1 MTTAADLLH
10 ALRARMPG
18 KLILDRRTGLPYGW
32 AIWMRNRDD
41 AAAPFNDDQ
50 VMNVLLA
57 RPSAVHG
64 AGSAAILTPFQA
76 FRSLWWQH
84 WEPRPTD
91 QRRQHWL
98 AMLGSLLIHIG
109 FIALL
114 IWVVTVRW
122 APDETKP
129 GEESRVSMTFI
140 GDGAAEQGGG
150 QAEPSAGAQAASADA
165 AAVQQASADAS
176 PGERSQPTT
185 PASKAPPP
193 LAPEPVDANSTA
205 QAQEIA
211 PEPVAAAASEPVTP
225 DVPQVTVQVPPVT
238 LDSPLQVTETA
249 VATNEF
255 VVPPPP
261 SITVAPR
268 AMTPTAP
275 QMEVRQREIQT
286 VTDRPQLH
294 ELQRPAAAVAVRSAD
309 APAVREREVVVPDRP
324 QVAAPTTHPREVT
337 PTVRM
342 PEVAVRTTELPNV
355 PEPASTPAPMAP
367 AAPAT
372 AAPTSAAPT
381 STANASVPQPAP
393 VTSAPQATASQAKSE
408 QSSNSAA
415 AASSST
421 KPATNTAAGPAAAD
435 RSGGWDVAVN
445 ADDWSKSDR
454 NRRGETTGANGQRD
468 GMFNSDGSMRVAG
481 AGAGAGDAGKG
492 AGDRGP
498 PGSDTDTWTRDQIAQ
513 GGTWLKRPPY
523 GYTPTSLDKYWMP
536 NQSLLQEWVR
546 RGLKKIEIPIPG
558 TTTKISC
565 VVSLL
570 QFGGGCGLS
579 DPNLNDQ
586 PATARPPP
594 DVPFK
599 RELQE
604 DKGAVRREGE

>member
-1 MTTAADLLH
+1 MTTAADLLQ

-32 AIWMRNRDD
+32 ATWMSSRIGP
-41 AAAPFNDDQ
+41 AAAFNDDQ
-50 VMNVLLA
+50 VMGVLLA
-57 RPSAVHG
+57 RPAPPAG
-64 AGSAAILTPFQA
+64 AGMALLLSPFQA

-84 WEPRPTD
+84 WEPRPKD
-91 QRRQHWL
+91 QRPQHWL
-98 AMLGSLLIHIG
+98 ALLASLLIHLG

-122 APDETKP
+122 APDDTKT
-129 GEESRVSMTFI
+129 GDESRVRMTFI
-140 GDGAAEQGGG
+140 GNGAAEQGGG
-150 QAEPSAGAQAASADA
+150 QGQPADAAQAASGDA
-165 AAVQQASADAS
+165 ASAPQSAASVATGRPSKASAAPS
-176 PGERSQPTT
+176 E
-185 PASKAPPP
+185 PAPAEP
-193 LAPEPVDANSTA
+193 PVDPSSTA
-205 QAQEIA
+205 QAQDIA
-211 PEPVAAAASEPVTP
+211 PEPEAAAASEPVAP
-225 DVPQVTVQVPPVT
+225 EVPRVSVQVPPVT
-238 LDSPLQVTETA
+238 IESPLQVTETP
-249 VATNEF
+249 VATNDF

-261 SITVAPR
+261 TITVTPRPVAP
-268 AMTPTAP
+268 AAP
-275 QMEVRQREIQT
+275 QIEVRQRDVQT
-286 VTDRPQLH
+286 VTEQPQLR
-294 ELQRPAAAVAVRSAD
+294 ELQRPAATVAVRAAN
-309 APAVREREVVVPDRP
+309 APTVREREVVVPDRP
-324 QVAAPTTHPREVT
+324 QVVAPSVRSHEIT

-342 PEVAVRTTELPNV
+342 PDVAVRTAELPSV
-355 PEPASTPAPMAP
+355 PDPAPQPAP
-367 AAPAT
+367 AAPAQQTPVTPSPAASASAT
-372 AAPTSAAPT
+372 AATQPSVA
-381 STANASVPQPAP
+381 STQP
-393 VTSAPQATASQAKSE
+393 SQAQANPARSA
-408 QSSNSAA
+408 QSSSATA
-415 AASSST
+415 AASSAA
-421 KPATNTAAGPAAAD
+421 KPATSNAGPAPAD
-435 RSGGWDVAVN
+435 RSGGWDVAAN

-454 NRRGETTGANGQRD
+454 RRAGETTGANGARN
-468 GMFNSDGSMRVAG
+468 GMFNADGSVHVA
-481 AGAGAGDAGKG
+481 AGTGDAGNG

-498 PGSDTDTWTRDQIAQ
+498 PGSETDTWTRDQIAQ

-604 DKGAVRREGE
+604 DNGAVK

>member
-1 MTTAADLLH
+1 MTTAADLLQ

-32 AIWMRNRDD
+32 GIWMGNRAHV
-41 AAAPFNDDQ
+41 AASFNDDQ
-50 VMNVLLA
+50 LTDVLLA
-57 RPSAVHG
+57 RAQPSQRQVSG
-64 AGSAAILTPFQA
+64 AAILSPFQA

-84 WEPRPTD
+84 WDPRPKD

-98 AMLGSLLIHIG
+98 ALLGSFLIHLG

-114 IWVVTVRW
+114 VWVVTVRW
-122 APDETKP
+122 APDDTKP
-129 GEESRVSMTFI
+129 GDESRVRMTFI
-140 GDGAAEQGGG
+140 GDGAVEQGGG
-150 QAEPSAGAQAASADA
+150 AGQPGSAAPATASASA
-165 AAVQQASADAS
+165 QADAS
-176 PGERSQPTT
+176 VAAGEPTPSPTQTQPAADPVESSST
-185 PASKAPPP
+185 AQMQNE
-193 LAPEPVDANSTA
+193 APEPADA
-205 QAQEIA
+205 
-211 PEPVAAAASEPVTP
+211 VSEPVTA

-238 LDSPLQVTETA
+238 IESPLQVTETP
-249 VATNEF
+249 VAINEF

-261 SITVAPR
+261 TITLTPR
-268 AMTPTAP
+268 AIERAAP
-275 QMEVRQREIQT
+275 QVEVRQRDIQA
-286 VTDRPQLH
+286 VT
-294 ELQRPAAAVAVRSAD
+294 E
-309 APAVREREVVVPDRP
+309 RP
-324 QVAAPTTHPREVT
+324 QVRELKRPAT
-337 PTVRM
+337 
-342 PEVAVRTTELPNV
+342 EVAVRTADAPTVRERDVVIPERPQVPAPAARVREIAPAVRMPDVAVRTAELPSV
-355 PEPASTPAPMAP
+355 PEPAPTPAPVAAAP
-367 AAPAT
+367 AAQ
-372 AAPTSAAPT
+372 AAPAD
-381 STANASVPQPAP
+381 ASPRQ
-393 VTSAPQATASQAKSE
+393 T
-408 QSSNSAA
+408 AA
-415 AASSST
+415 AAESVQAATQSQANPSQPERSSSSAASSAA
-421 KPATNTAAGPAAAD
+421 KPAADSNAGPKPAD
-435 RSGGWDVAVN
+435 RSGGWDVAAN

-454 NRRGETTGANGQRD
+454 NRRGETTGGNGRRD
-468 GMFNSDGSMRVAG
+468 GMFNSDGSVRVAG
-481 AGAGAGDAGKG
+481 TGDAGSG

-536 NQSLLQEWVR
+536 NQTLLQEWVR

-604 DKGAVRREGE
+604 DKGTLRRSGE

>member
-1 MTTAADLLH
+1 MTTAADLLD

-32 AIWMRNRDD
+32 ATWMSSRIRP
-41 AAAPFNDDQ
+41 AASFNGDQ
-50 VMNVLLA
+50 VMDVLLV
-57 RPSAVHG
+57 RPAASAGTGMALVL
-64 AGSAAILTPFQA
+64 SPFQA

-84 WEPRPTD
+84 WEPRPRD
-91 QRRQHWL
+91 QRPQHWL
-98 AMLGSLLIHIG
+98 ALLGSLLIHLG

-114 IWVVTVRW
+114 IWVVMVRW
-122 APDETKP
+122 APDDTKT
-129 GEESRVSMTFI
+129 GDESRVRMTFI

-150 QAEPSAGAQAASADA
+150 QGQPADAAQAVSGDAASASQSSATA
-165 AAVQQASADAS
+165 ATGKPSAPSAAPSKPVPIESADLPS
-176 PGERSQPTT
+176 
-185 PASKAPPP
+185 
-193 LAPEPVDANSTA
+193 STA
-205 QAQEIA
+205 QAQDIA
-211 PEPVAAAASEPVTP
+211 PEPVAAAASEAVAPE
-225 DVPQVTVQVPPVT
+225 VPRVTVQVPPVT
-238 LDSPLQVTETA
+238 IESPLQVTETP
-249 VATNEF
+249 VATNDF

-261 SITVAPR
+261 TIAIAPRPVAP
-268 AMTPTAP
+268 AEP
-275 QMEVRQREIQT
+275 QIEVRQRDIQT
-286 VTDRPQLH
+286 VTEQPQLR
-294 ELQRPAAAVAVRSAD
+294 ELRRPAATVAVRAAN
-309 APAVREREVVVPDRP
+309 APTVREREIVVPDQP
-324 QVAAPTTHPREVT
+324 QVVAPSVRSREIT

-342 PEVAVRTTELPNV
+342 PDVAIRTAELPSV
-355 PEPASTPAPMAP
+355 PDPAPQPIPAASAQPTPATPAPTASTSVV
-367 AAPAT
+367 AAPQ
-372 AAPTSAAPT
+372 P
-381 STANASVPQPAP
+381 STASTQPN
-393 VTSAPQATASQAKSE
+393 QAQA
-408 QSSNSAA
+408 NSARSA
-415 AASSST
+415 QSGTTTAASSAT
-421 KPATNTAAGPAAAD
+421 RPATSNAGPAPAD
-435 RSGGWDVAVN
+435 RSGGWDVATN

-454 NRRGETTGANGQRD
+454 RRSGEATGANGTRN
-468 GMFNSDGSMRVAG
+468 GMFNADGSVHVA
-481 AGAGAGDAGKG
+481 AGAGDAGNG

-498 PGSDTDTWTRDQIAQ
+498 PGSETDTWTRDQIAQ

-604 DKGAVRREGE
+604 DNGVVR

>member
-1 MTTAADLLH
+1 MTTAADLLQ

-32 AIWMRNRDD
+32 ATWMSSRIGP
-41 AAAPFNDDQ
+41 AAAFNDDQ
-50 VMNVLLA
+50 VMGVLLA
-57 RPSAVHG
+57 RPAPPASAGV
-64 AGSAAILTPFQA
+64 ALLSPFQA

-84 WEPRPTD
+84 WEPRPKD
-91 QRRQHWL
+91 QRPQHWL
-98 AMLGSLLIHIG
+98 ALLGSLLIHLG

-122 APDETKP
+122 APDDTQT
-129 GEESRVSMTFI
+129 GDESRVRMTFI

-150 QAEPSAGAQAASADA
+150 QGQPADAAQAASGDA
-165 AAVQQASADAS
+165 ASASQSSESVATDRPNVSSAASAV
-176 PGERSQPTT
+176 
-185 PASKAPPP
+185 PAPVESVDPPSS
-193 LAPEPVDANSTA
+193 AA
-205 QAQEIA
+205 QAQDIA
-211 PEPVAAAASEPVTP
+211 PEPVAATASEPVP
-225 DVPQVTVQVPPVT
+225 PEVPRVTAQVPPVT
-238 LDSPLQVTETA
+238 IESPLQVTETP
-249 VATNEF
+249 VATNDF

-261 SITVAPR
+261 TITVAPR
-268 AMTPTAP
+268 PVEPAAP
-275 QMEVRQREIQT
+275 QIEVRQRDVQT
-286 VTDRPQLH
+286 VTEQPQLR
-294 ELQRPAAAVAVRSAD
+294 ELQRPAATVVMRTAN
-309 APAVREREVVVPDRP
+309 APTVREREIVVPDRP
-324 QVAAPTTHPREVT
+324 QVVAPSVRSREST

-342 PEVAVRTTELPNV
+342 PNVAIRTAELPSV
-355 PEPASTPAPMAP
+355 PDPAPQPAP
-367 AAPAT
+367 AAPVQQTPAT
-372 AAPTSAAPT
+372 PAPTSVAAATQPSAA
-381 STANASVPQPAP
+381 STQPNQAQANPARPVQP
-393 VTSAPQATASQAKSE
+393 
-408 QSSNSAA
+408 SSTTA
-415 AASSST
+415 AASSAAKT
-421 KPATNTAAGPAAAD
+421 ATSNAGPAPAD
-435 RSGGWDVAVN
+435 RSGGWDVAAN

-454 NRRGETTGANGQRD
+454 RRSGETTGADGARN
-468 GMFNSDGSMRVAG
+468 GMFNADGSVRVA
-481 AGAGAGDAGKG
+481 AGAGDAGNG

-498 PGSDTDTWTRDQIAQ
+498 PGSETDTWTRDQIAQ

-604 DKGAVRREGE
+604 DSGAVR

>member
-1 MTTAADLLH
+1 MTTAADLLQ

-32 AIWMRNRDD
+32 ATWMSSRTRP
-41 AAAPFNDDQ
+41 AASFNDGQ
-50 VMNVLLA
+50 VMDVLLA
-57 RPSAVHG
+57 RPAPP
-64 AGSAAILTPFQA
+64 AGTGMAFMLSPFQA

-84 WEPRPTD
+84 WEPRPKD
-91 QRRQHWL
+91 QRPQHWL
-98 AMLGSLLIHIG
+98 ALLGSLLIHLG

-122 APDETKP
+122 APDDTKT
-129 GEESRVSMTFI
+129 GDESRVRMTFI

-150 QAEPSAGAQAASADA
+150 QGQPADGAQAATGDA
-165 AAVQQASADAS
+165 ASASQSSASAAS
-176 PGERSQPTT
+176 GRPSRANAAPSE
-185 PASKAPPP
+185 PAPAEP
-193 LAPEPVDANSTA
+193 PVDPSSPA
-205 QAQEIA
+205 QAQDIA
-211 PEPVAAAASEPVTP
+211 PEAVAAAASEPVAP
-225 DVPQVTVQVPPVT
+225 EVPRVSVQVPPVT
-238 LDSPLQVTETA
+238 IESPLQVTETP
-249 VATNEF
+249 VPTTDF

-261 SITVAPR
+261 TITVAPR
-268 AMTPTAP
+268 PVAPAAP
-275 QMEVRQREIQT
+275 QIEVRQRDIQT
-286 VTDRPQLH
+286 VTEQPQLR
-294 ELQRPAAAVAVRSAD
+294 ELQHPAATVAVRAAN
-309 APAVREREVVVPDRP
+309 APTVREREIVVPDRP
-324 QVAAPTTHPREVT
+324 QLVTPSVRSREIA

-342 PEVAVRTTELPNV
+342 PDVAVRTAELPSV
-355 PEPASTPAPMAP
+355 PDPASQPAP
-367 AAPAT
+367 AAPT
-372 AAPTSAAPT
+372 
-381 STANASVPQPAP
+381 QQAP
-393 VTSAPQATASQAKSE
+393 VTPSPAPSAPVAAATQPSAASRQPSQA
-408 QSSNSAA
+408 QADPAQAAHSNTAAA
-415 AASSST
+415 AASANR
-421 KPATNTAAGPAAAD
+421 PATSNAGPAPAD
-435 RSGGWDVAVN
+435 RSGGWDVAAN

-454 NRRGETTGANGQRD
+454 RRSGEATGANGARN
-468 GMFNSDGSMRVAG
+468 GMFNADGSVHVA
-481 AGAGAGDAGKG
+481 AGTGDAGNG

-498 PGSDTDTWTRDQIAQ
+498 PGSETDTWTRDQIAQ

-604 DKGAVRREGE
+604 DNGAVR

>member
-1 MTTAADLLH
+1 MTTAADLLQ

-32 AIWMRNRDD
+32 ATWMSSRIGP
-41 AAAPFNDDQ
+41 AAAFDDDQ
-50 VMNVLLA
+50 VMGVLLA
-57 RPSAVHG
+57 RPALPASAGV
-64 AGSAAILTPFQA
+64 ALLSPFQA

-84 WEPRPTD
+84 WEPRPKD
-91 QRRQHWL
+91 QRPQHWL
-98 AMLGSLLIHIG
+98 ALLGSLLIHLG

-122 APDETKP
+122 APDETKT
-129 GEESRVSMTFI
+129 GDESRVRMTFI

-150 QAEPSAGAQAASADA
+150 QGQPTKAAQAASGDA
-165 AAVQQASADAS
+165 ASAPQSSASAVTAATGKPNGAS
-176 PGERSQPTT
+176 
-185 PASKAPPP
+185 AAPPET
-193 LAPEPVDANSTA
+193 APVESVDPPSSAA
-205 QAQEIA
+205 QAQDIA
-211 PEPVAAAASEPVTP
+211 PEPVAAAASEPVP
-225 DVPQVTVQVPPVT
+225 PEVPRVTVQVPPVT
-238 LDSPLQVTETA
+238 IESPLQLTETP
-249 VATNEF
+249 VATNDF

-261 SITVAPR
+261 TITVAPR
-268 AMTPTAP
+268 PVEPAAP
-275 QMEVRQREIQT
+275 QIEVRQRDVQT
-286 VTDRPQLH
+286 MTEQPQLR
-294 ELQRPAAAVAVRSAD
+294 ELQRPAATVAMRTAN
-309 APAVREREVVVPDRP
+309 APTVREREIVVPDRP
-324 QVAAPTTHPREVT
+324 QVVAPSVRSREIT

-342 PEVAVRTTELPNV
+342 PEVAIRTAELPSV
-355 PEPASTPAPMAP
+355 PDPAPQPAP
-367 AAPAT
+367 AAPVQQTPAT
-372 AAPTSAAPT
+372 PAPTSVAAAT
-381 STANASVPQPAP
+381 QPA
-393 VTSAPQATASQAKSE
+393 AASTQPNQAKANPERPVQPRSTT
-408 QSSNSAA
+408 A
-415 AASSST
+415 AASSAAKT
-421 KPATNTAAGPAAAD
+421 ATSNAGPAPAD
-435 RSGGWDVAVN
+435 RSGGWDVAAN

-454 NRRGETTGANGQRD
+454 RRSGETTGADGARN
-468 GMFNSDGSMRVAG
+468 GMFNADGSVRVA
-481 AGAGAGDAGKG
+481 AGAGDAGNG

-498 PGSDTDTWTRDQIAQ
+498 PGSETDTWTRDQIAQ

-604 DKGAVRREGE
+604 DSGAVR

>member
-1 MTTAADLLH
+1 MTTAADLLQ

-32 AIWMRNRDD
+32 ATWMSSRIGP
-41 AAAPFNDDQ
+41 AAAFDDDQ
-50 VMNVLLA
+50 VMGVLLA
-57 RPSAVHG
+57 RPALPASAGV
-64 AGSAAILTPFQA
+64 ALLSPFQA

-84 WEPRPTD
+84 WEPRPKD
-91 QRRQHWL
+91 QRPQHWL
-98 AMLGSLLIHIG
+98 ALLGSLLIHLG

-122 APDETKP
+122 APDETKT
-129 GEESRVSMTFI
+129 GDESRVRMTFI

-150 QAEPSAGAQAASADA
+150 QGQPTDAAQAALGDA
-165 AAVQQASADAS
+165 ASAPQSSASAATGRPNAAPS
-176 PGERSQPTT
+176 V
-185 PASKAPPP
+185 PAPAESVDPPS
-193 LAPEPVDANSTA
+193 STA
-205 QAQEIA
+205 QAQDIA
-211 PEPVAAAASEPVTP
+211 PEQVAAAASEPVAP
-225 DVPQVTVQVPPVT
+225 EVPRVTVQVPPVT
-238 LDSPLQVTETA
+238 IESPLQVTETP
-249 VATNEF
+249 VATNDF

-261 SITVAPR
+261 TITVAPR
-268 AMTPTAP
+268 PVEPAAP
-275 QMEVRQREIQT
+275 QIEVRQRDVQT
-286 VTDRPQLH
+286 VTEQPQLR
-294 ELQRPAAAVAVRSAD
+294 ELQRPAATVAMRTASA
-309 APAVREREVVVPDRP
+309 PTVREREIVVPDRP
-324 QVAAPTTHPREVT
+324 QVVAPSVRSREIT

-342 PEVAVRTTELPNV
+342 PDVAIRTAELPSV
-355 PEPASTPAPMAP
+355 PDPA
-367 AAPAT
+367 
-372 AAPTSAAPT
+372 
-381 STANASVPQPAP
+381 PQPAP
-393 VTSAPQATASQAKSE
+393 AQQTPATPAPTSVAAATQPSAVSTQPDQAQANPARPA
-408 QSSNSAA
+408 QPSSTTAA
-415 AASSST
+415 AASAAR
-421 KPATNTAAGPAAAD
+421 PAAASNAGPAPAD
-435 RSGGWDVAVN
+435 RSGGWDVTVN

-454 NRRGETTGANGQRD
+454 RRAGETTGANGTRN
-468 GMFNSDGSMRVAG
+468 GMFNADGSVHVA
-481 AGAGAGDAGKG
+481 AGTSDAGNG

-498 PGSDTDTWTRDQIAQ
+498 PGSETDTWTRDQIAQ

-604 DKGAVRREGE
+604 DNGAVR

>member
-1 MTTAADLLH
+1 MTTAADLLQ

-32 AIWMRNRDD
+32 ATWMSSRIGP
-41 AAAPFNDDQ
+41 AAAFDDDQ
-50 VMNVLLA
+50 VMGVLLA
-57 RPSAVHG
+57 RSAPPAG
-64 AGSAAILTPFQA
+64 AGMALLLSPFQA

-84 WEPRPTD
+84 WEPRPKD
-91 QRRQHWL
+91 QRPQHWL
-98 AMLGSLLIHIG
+98 ALLGSLLIHLG

-122 APDETKP
+122 APDDTKT
-129 GEESRVSMTFI
+129 GDESRVRMTFI

-150 QAEPSAGAQAASADA
+150 QGQPADAAQAASDDA
-165 AAVQQASADAS
+165 ASAPSSGASAATGRPNAS
-176 PGERSQPTT
+176 S
-185 PASKAPPP
+185 AAPPEP
-193 LAPEPVDANSTA
+193 APVESVNPSSSAP
-205 QAQEIA
+205 QAQDIA
-211 PEPVAAAASEPVTP
+211 PEPVAAAASEPVAP
-225 DVPQVTVQVPPVT
+225 EVPRVTVQVPPVT
-238 LDSPLQVTETA
+238 IESPLQVTETP
-249 VATNEF
+249 VATNDF

-261 SITVAPR
+261 TITAAPRPVEPVAP
-268 AMTPTAP
+268 
-275 QMEVRQREIQT
+275 QIEVRQRDIQT
-286 VTDRPQLH
+286 VTEQPQLR
-294 ELQRPAAAVAVRSAD
+294 ELQRPAATVAMRAAN
-309 APAVREREVVVPDRP
+309 APTVREREIVVPDRP
-324 QVAAPTTHPREVT
+324 QVVAPSVRSREIT

-342 PEVAVRTTELPNV
+342 PDVAIRTAELPNV
-355 PEPASTPAPMAP
+355 PDPAPKPAPAASAQQTPATPAPTP
-367 AAPAT
+367 STSVAAAT
-372 AAPTSAAPT
+372 QPSAA
-381 STANASVPQPAP
+381 STQPNQAQANSTRSAQP
-393 VTSAPQATASQAKSE
+393 
-408 QSSNSAA
+408 SSTTAA
-415 AASSST
+415 AASAARSAAS
-421 KPATNTAAGPAAAD
+421 NAGPAPAD
-435 RSGGWDVAVN
+435 RRGGWDVASN

-454 NRRGETTGANGQRD
+454 HRSGETTGANGARN
-468 GMFNSDGSMRVAG
+468 GMFNADGSVHVA
-481 AGAGAGDAGKG
+481 AGAGDAGNG

-498 PGSDTDTWTRDQIAQ
+498 PGSETDTWTRDQIAQ

-604 DKGAVRREGE
+604 DNGAVR